1 MEESCLRKISRTRI
15 SGTMP
20 NVRAANKVKIGAW
33 MDRMDVRR
41 LRDFAASQGL
51 HLSSLIEATVL
62 SALPRLMAE
71 AALARDL
78 ERKNGFDSVGSE
90 DSEYGELESLRRD
103 SGRERATLLLDSGAP
118 AR

>member
-1 MEESCLRKISRTRI
+1 
-15 SGTMP
+15 MP

-33 MDRMDVRR
+33 MDRMDVGR

-71 AALARDL
+71 AARAREVEEQKDF
-78 ERKNGFDSVGSE
+78 ESVKKDGSE
-90 DSEYGELESLRRD
+90 YAEYSDGESKRRD
-103 SGRERATLLLDSGAP
+103 SGRGNGALFLDAGVSLH
-118 AR
+118 

>member
-1 MEESCLRKISRTRI
+1 MEESCLRKIFQTRI
-15 SGTMP
+15 RGTMP

-41 LRDFAASQGL
+41 LREFAASQGL

-71 AALARDL
+71 AAHARELDR
-78 ERKNGFDSVGSE
+78 ETGFDSVGSE
-90 DSEYGELESLRRD
+90 GSEYGKAESLRGD
-103 SGRERATLLLDSGAP
+103 SGRDRATLLLDSGAP

>member
-1 MEESCLRKISRTRI
+1 
-15 SGTMP
+15 MP

-71 AALARDL
+71 AARAREL
-78 ERKNGFDSVGSE
+78 EGEVGLE
-90 DSEYGELESLRRD
+90 TVCAGGSEYGEVDLMRSKGGRGTASLF
-103 SGRERATLLLDSGAP
+103 SDSGASV
-118 AR
+118 R

>member
-1 MEESCLRKISRTRI
+1 
-15 SGTMP
+15 
-20 NVRAANKVKIGAW
+20 

-41 LRDFAASQGL
+41 LREFAASQGL

-71 AALARDL
+71 AAHARELDR
-78 ERKNGFDSVGSE
+78 ETGFDSVGSE
-90 DSEYGELESLRRD
+90 GSEYGKAESLRGD
-103 SGRERATLLLDSGAP
+103 SGRDRATLLLDSGAP

>member
-1 MEESCLRKISRTRI
+1 
-15 SGTMP
+15 
-20 NVRAANKVKIGAW
+20 

-71 AALARDL
+71 AALARHA
-78 ERKNGFDSVGSE
+78 GGAGSARQA
-90 DSEYGELESLRRD
+90 SRRH
-103 SGRERATLLLDSGAP
+103 GQKALARAGP
-118 AR
+118 ARRRVTVISQGDGA